1 MANEAS
7 RGGELVHV
15 KYLLSIP
22 QRFAT
27 GPVMGRFL
35 LGIKDGKIVAN
46 RCPKCG
52 RTQIPARLVCAVCM
66 VEATEWQEVGPEG
79 VLVRYDIVHVPSI
92 NPLTGKMREVPY
104 ATANIRLDG
113 TVGDD
118 TFWHLLSETD
128 PEKLWVGMRV
138 RPVWR
143 KDREGKIY
151 DIVHFE
157 PVPDQNEPEQ

>member
-1 MANEAS
+1 MNEEAKKDE
-7 RGGELVHV
+7 GLIHV
-15 KYLLSIP
+15 SYLMSIP
-22 QRFAT
+22 ERFAT

-35 LGIKDGKIVAN
+35 LGMKDGKIVAN
-46 RCPKCG
+46 HCPKCG

-66 VEATEWQEVGPEG
+66 VEATEWREVGPEG
-79 VLVRYDIVHVPSI
+79 VLVRYDIVFVPSI
-92 NPLTGKMREVPY
+92 NPLTGKMREIPY
-104 ATANIRLDG
+104 TTANIRLDG

-128 PEKLWVGMRV
+128 PKKLWVGMRV

-143 KDREGKIY
+143 DDREGKIY

-157 PVPDQNEPEQ
+157 PIPGQQRPE